1 MVTHNRLRVK
11 VDAIDEVLLME
22 GLQKIANRITLGL
35 VISALVVG
43 AALLMRIETR
53 FRLFGYPGLAILLFL
68 GAAITGFGLVFN
80 IVMTDIRS
88 RREEGGSSAVREAA
102 KPGRVI

>member
-1 MVTHNRLRVK
+1 
-11 VDAIDEVLLME
+11 ME

-80 IVMTDIRS
+80 ILMTDIRS
-88 RREEGGSSAVREAA
+88 RRERVDRLRYE
-102 KPGRVI
+102 KPRSPGE